1 MSAEKSTDWLIDLL
15 YEDEVEC
22 EEPLEDLS
30 NQDSSE
36 ELERPL
42 EFLSAQQEAELTE
55 HRQWLGTVRQS
66 LILAQPSEATH
77 DAIMKAAR
85 EQLITHAERE
95 AQAVRKPQPA
105 RHSPEGTLW
114 ARARFGT
121 MAQIASLATV
131 LVVGIFFLG
140 RFQDKMPTMSES
152 APAASTVAL
161 NDAEQAPAPEPTAAQ
176 PPADLVATGSEAP
189 AEPAQEELAQAPQDS
204 LDFPTRDP
212 NEVAQQADEK
222 LNDSL
227 AINAPLEE
235 KRDYRREPSPQIE
248 EDAQNVRG
256 AVSAQAQDDKLAE
269 NAERA
274 ARREGAERK
283 SAPSK
288 ELPRAQGAL
297 DSFKSKDKADNDN
310 GFAFSGRAAEAQNP
324 TKLEVNDTAPS
335 RTLTRE
341 PRAEPTPVLDSVAK
355 PSSAD
360 QPTNN
365 FLSPEAPVAKS
376 GASAGDRSANEDR
389 APALANR
396 QPRPQSSAPKTSKK
410 TAPAKPSMA
419 PLSAPLDESE
429 AEAEIATD
437 TKAQTK
443 LATPSLSITEQ
454 AFRADRFKDAASEA
468 DRFLK
473 TGRGTPDE
481 RARALEIKAQAYER
495 LGRGDDAYRVYEQLE
510 REYPGYFKKKAID
523 RPKKRSKKKDAAK
536 SNIDMMESY

>member
-15 YEDEVEC
+15 YQDEVEY
-22 EEPLEDLS
+22 EEPLEEDLS
-30 NQDSSE
+30 SQDSSE

-42 EFLSAQQEAELTE
+42 ELLSAQQEAELSE

-95 AQAVRKPQPA
+95 AQAVRKPQPV

-152 APAASTVAL
+152 APAAATVAL
-161 NDAEQAPAPEPTAAQ
+161 NDAEQAAPAAAPEPTAAQ
-176 PPADLVATGSEAP
+176 LPAEPVATGSEAP
-189 AEPAQEELAQAPQDS
+189 AQEGLAQAPEDS

-212 NEVAQQADEK
+212 AKVAQQVDEK
-222 LNDSL
+222 PNDSL
-227 AINAPLEE
+227 AINRPLEE
-235 KRDYRREPSPQIE
+235 KRDYRRSPSPQIE
-248 EDAQNVRG
+248 ADAQRVRG
-256 AVSAQAQDDKLAE
+256 AGGAQALEDTLAK
-269 NAERA
+269 NAERS
-274 ARREGAERK
+274 ARSSGPEKK
-283 SAPSK
+283 SAPLK
-288 ELPRAQGAL
+288 ELDA
-297 DSFKSKDKADNDN
+297 FKSKDKADNDD
-310 GFAFSGRAAEAQNP
+310 GFAFSGKTEEQAQKP
-324 TKLEVNDTAPS
+324 TKLEINDTAPA

-341 PRAEPTPVLDSVAK
+341 SAAEPAQDLDSAPM

-360 QPTNN
+360 QPTNK
-365 FLSPEAPVAKS
+365 FLSPEAPMAKS
-376 GASAGDRSANEDR
+376 ASAGDSGERQDR
-389 APALANR
+389 AIANM
-396 QPRPQSSAPKTSKK
+396 QPRPQSSAPKTSKR
-410 TAPAKPSMA
+410 AALAKPSMA
-419 PLSAPLDESE
+419 PASAPRDEEVAE
-429 AEAEIATD
+429 AEAVMD
-437 TKAQTK
+437 NKAQTK
-443 LATPSLSITEQ
+443 PATPSLSITEQ